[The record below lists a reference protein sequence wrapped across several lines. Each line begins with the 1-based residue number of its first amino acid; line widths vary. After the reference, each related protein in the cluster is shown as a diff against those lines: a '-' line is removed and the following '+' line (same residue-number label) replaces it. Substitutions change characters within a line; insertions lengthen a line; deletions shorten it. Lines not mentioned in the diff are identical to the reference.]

1 MEMFLL
7 FLLSLTTAVNFAA
20 TTVMIR
26 ILGDLLKEWENT
38 KFTWVVFVVFLLT
51 VPAFV
56 ILTRLIT
63 LAQMCGN

>member
-7 FLLSLTTAVNFAA
+7 FLLSLNTAVNFAA
-20 TTVMIR
+20 TVVMIR
-26 ILGDLLKEWENT
+26 ILGDLLKGWENT
-38 KFTWVVFVVFLLT
+38 RYTWIVFVVFLLT

-63 LAQMCGN
+63 LTQMCGN